1 MRLSG
6 RPRLTS
12 NLDLVIADIRQ
23 RDRDRYLSVL
33 YAPAQLRPALFAL
46 HGLDLEFAAVVV
58 GTTEPMIGQ
67 IRLAWW
73 REAIEALDHGTVPA
87 QPLLQVIAAQLLP
100 RGIAGAELALLEDR
114 WLDMIGTM
122 DVPPSHVAGGGRLFA
137 LAARVLGGDP
147 ELGDKIGRAWV
158 AGDAAGLPNIP
169 ASLRPLFG
177 LVRLAERDAD
187 LARRGA
193 ETEARGS
200 LGRQWTLLKAI
211 AFGR

>member
-33 YAPAQLRPALFAL
+33 YAPAKLRPALFAL
-46 HGLDLEFAAVVV
+46 HGLDLELAAVVV
-58 GTTEPMIGQ
+58 GTIEPMIGQ

-73 REAIEALDHGTVPA
+73 REAVEALDRGIVPA
-87 QPLLQVIAAQLLP
+87 QPLLQVIAAELPP
-100 RGIAGAELALLEDR
+100 RGIAGSELARLEDR
-114 WLDMIGTM
+114 WLDMIGCI
-122 DVPPSHVAGGGRLFA
+122 DVPPSHVAGGGWLFA
-137 LAARVLGGDP
+137 MAARVLGGDP
-147 ELGDKIGRAWV
+147 ELGDRIGRAWV
-158 AGDAAGLPNIP
+158 AGEATGLPQIP

-187 LARRGA
+187 RSRRGA

-200 LGRQWTLLKAI
+200 LGRQWALLKAI